1 MLKIRT
7 VSGLTNLYALFEGTN
22 IAVLAIEGSNNNLT
36 WYYVSDAS
44 LVTAGLPAGVYSGVF
59 LQGDYTNP
67 DILGD
72 DDTYGGVFSN
82 FNWNGTSE
90 VESPSGGGTKNITVT
105 LQ

>member
-7 VSGLTNLYALFEGTN
+7 ITGLTNFYALFENVG
-22 IAVLAIEGSNNNLT
+22 IAVPAVEGTGNNLT

-44 LVTAGLPAGVYSGVF
+44 LITAGLPPGVHSGVF
-59 LQGDYTNP
+59 LQGNYNSP
-67 DILGD
+67 NILTD
-72 DDTYGGVFSN
+72 DDTNGGVFSN

-90 VESPSGGGTKNITVT
+90 VESSSNTKNITVS

>member
-7 VSGLTNLYALFEGTN
+7 VTGLTNLYALFEGIN
-22 IAVLAIEGSNNNLT
+22 IAVLAVEGSGNDLT

-44 LVTAGLPAGVYSGVF
+44 LISAGLPAGIYSGVF

-67 DILGD
+67 DMLEH
-72 DDTYGGVFSN
+72 DDTNGGVFSN
-82 FNWNGTSE
+82 FNWNGTTE
-90 VESPSGGGTKNITVT
+90 VESSGGGTKNITVS